1 MRKLYCLIVLGLLL
15 TATNSFSQVSPFS
28 DCITAYPMCQYEN
41 LLIGPVIGEGLDSN
55 EVNPAAVGNCLTTG
69 ERNSLWLE
77 FNIMTSGLL
86 SFSIVPVNDAADY
99 DYAIY
104 NLSNANC
111 SDIFTNEELQ
121 VACNFSGST
130 FPTALTGPNGGSNNQ
145 DGPPIQVQAAESYLL
160 LVNNFT
166 GINNSGFR
174 IQFTP
179 LNTCTFGDCSSI
191 TGKVYI
197 DSNTDCVESFGE
209 TRVQGARVGLVNSAN
224 IVRYEAVS
232 NEDGVFT
239 LFYPTSLDEYSLRL
253 SSETQFYSQSCD
265 AVPMVIPPSDTLQNI
280 GNASIAVSAD
290 LDCFYLSINHTNP
303 FMRNC
308 LKNNRYIQ
316 VNNNGAVPSQPTT
329 LTIAYP
335 DYVYPSSSNLTLTYL
350 DAHTIQFDIP
360 AINPFALFSAIIQ
373 DSVACDAP
381 PLSEACVHASLA
393 NYTNCAEDI
402 TGTNLKVTLNCST
415 AAPDEIE
422 SVTISNLNDFP
433 VGPSRRLQM
442 RSWNTILF
450 NQDINLEA
458 NSEVI
463 FPAVSHDFES
473 LYIVEPGN
481 NQFITLLNCST
492 SQNNE
497 FYYQFSELQSGNV
510 NNVTRC
516 NTIFNSYD
524 PNDKTGY
531 PSGEGDDHLI
541 GRNDRFNYRI
551 RFQNTG
557 NAPAFKVVIRD
568 TLSEYLDETT
578 VVKGLSSHPCRYE
591 RRLNELIFTFDPIL
605 LMDSVSNEPESHG
618 FVEFTVKQKSSNP
631 TNYVINNTAAIYF
644 DFNDPIYTN
653 TFKYTITPVVGIEEI
668 QENKF
673 AVFPNPG
680 NDYVQINL
688 DKELISNLDSKS
700 YIVIRDLFG
709 RMVKQQNITSNST
722 LINTKDISSGLYLI
736 ECKTQNQ
743 SFGTVKWIKY

>member
-1 MRKLYCLIVLGLLL
+1 
-15 TATNSFSQVSPFS
+15 
-28 DCITAYPMCQYEN
+28 
-41 LLIGPVIGEGLDSN
+41 
-55 EVNPAAVGNCLTTG
+55 
-69 ERNSLWLE
+69 
-77 FNIMTSGLL
+77 
-86 SFSIVPVNDAADY
+86 
-99 DYAIY
+99 
-104 NLSNANC
+104 
-111 SDIFTNEELQ
+111 
-121 VACNFSGST
+121 
-130 FPTALTGPNGGSNNQ
+130 
-145 DGPPIQVQAAESYLL
+145 
-160 LVNNFT
+160 
-166 GINNSGFR
+166 
-174 IQFTP
+174 
-179 LNTCTFGDCSSI
+179 
-191 TGKVYI
+191 
-197 DSNTDCVESFGE
+197 
-209 TRVQGARVGLVNSAN
+209 
-224 IVRYEAVS
+224 
-232 NEDGVFT
+232 
-239 LFYPTSLDEYSLRL
+239 
-253 SSETQFYSQSCD
+253 
-265 AVPMVIPPSDTLQNI
+265 
-280 GNASIAVSAD
+280 
-290 LDCFYLSINHTNP
+290 
-303 FMRNC
+303 
-308 LKNNRYIQ
+308 
-316 VNNNGAVPSQPTT
+316 
-329 LTIAYP
+329 
-335 DYVYPSSSNLTLTYL
+335 
-350 DAHTIQFDIP
+350 
-360 AINPFALFSAIIQ
+360 
-373 DSVACDAP
+373 
-381 PLSEACVHASLA
+381 
-393 NYTNCAEDI
+393 
-402 TGTNLKVTLNCST
+402 
-415 AAPDEIE
+415 
-422 SVTISNLNDFP
+422 
-433 VGPSRRLQM
+433 M

-644 DFNDPIYTN
+644 DFNDPIFTN
-653 TFKYTITPVVGIEEI
+653 TYKYTISPVVGLEEI
-668 QENKF
+668 GATKF